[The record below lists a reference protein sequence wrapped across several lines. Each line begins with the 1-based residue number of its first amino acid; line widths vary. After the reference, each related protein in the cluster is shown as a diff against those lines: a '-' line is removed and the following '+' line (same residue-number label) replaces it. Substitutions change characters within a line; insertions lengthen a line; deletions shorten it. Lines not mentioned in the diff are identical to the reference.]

1 MSEQPTTPS
10 VPVPYEHPIT
20 LTPDELGPAE
30 RLTLGLARLTAWK
43 EDPADLKAGWTPR
56 VRSWK
61 GYAFWCLKRLSDAGM
76 IQDRNGTK
84 TLVLTDDGLEF
95 AEQFLTE
102 VGIAPRALQ
111 TRALPP
117 RPPASP
123 EDHRGASEAEAALS
137 A

>member
-1 MSEQPTTPS
+1 MSPNPTPAPA
-10 VPVPYEHPIT
+10 VQQDEHPVT

-43 EDPADLKAGWTPR
+43 EDPADLKPGWEPR
-56 VRSWK
+56 ARSWK
-61 GYAFWCLKRLSDAGM
+61 GYAFWCLKRLADAGM
-76 IQDRNGTK
+76 IRDKNGTK
-84 TLVLTDDGLEF
+84 TLVLTDDGLAF
-95 AEQFLTE
+95 AEEFLTE

-117 RPPASP
+117 RPPVDP
-123 EDHRGASEAEAALS
+123 ELRRAAPEAEAALP